1 MARRHVEL
9 CRRFA
14 DDRNTI
20 QVSTVKSDSAAA
32 FDAAEPYEIN
42 RQSFYFPQ
50 AKLFTN
56 QLRWAGWLTAS
67 EQRDIDVWHCGNVRP
82 VGYAVT
88 LAQVRRP
95 TPFLLYVNGSDLL
108 REQQSLGKARKRFG
122 ARRILGSAR
131 GIVATSTWVA
141 QVAEE
146 LLEQL
151 EIPHPP
157 PVGAFDLGTDP
168 IFFNPIKNAGRL
180 RARWGIS
187 SAPLLITVAR
197 LIPHKGQDVALRTVA
212 ALSDDFP
219 DLRYA
224 IVGVGPDEARL
235 RALAAELRIA
245 DRVIFAGAL
254 SDEEIAEAYATAT
267 IYLGLSRVEE
277 VIYAEGFGISFL
289 EAGASGLPSVAGDS
303 GGVRSAVRD
312 GVSGLIVAPTDVRAV
327 ASAIRDLLSYNTKRA
342 KMGADARYLV
352 ESYYNWDRVARDT
365 RDFTYRVVRG

>member
-1 MARRHVEL
+1 
-9 CRRFA
+9 
-14 DDRNTI
+14 
-20 QVSTVKSDSAAA
+20 
-32 FDAAEPYEIN
+32 
-42 RQSFYFPQ
+42 
-50 AKLFTN
+50 
-56 QLRWAGWLTAS
+56 
-67 EQRDIDVWHCGNVRP
+67 
-82 VGYAVT
+82 
-88 LAQVRRP
+88 
-95 TPFLLYVNGSDLL
+95 
-108 REQQSLGKARKRFG
+108 
-122 ARRILGSAR
+122 
-131 GIVATSTWVA
+131 
-141 QVAEE
+141 
-146 LLEQL
+146 
-151 EIPHPP
+151 
-157 PVGAFDLGTDP
+157 
-168 IFFNPIKNAGRL
+168 L

-235 RALAAELRIA
+235 RAMAAELRIA

-267 IYLGLSRVEE
+267 IYVGLSRVEE
-277 VIYAEGFGISFL
+277 IIYAEGFGISFL

-312 GVSGLIVAPTDVRAV
+312 GVSGVIVAPTDVRAV
-327 ASAIRDLLSYNTKRA
+327 ASAIRDLLSDNTKRA